1 MTNRLLAGAAIALM
15 AMATACDAGP
25 DRAAAG
31 EADGPATDE
40 RTEAGAQTRSSPAQV
55 MPIDHSGVTGTAEA
69 DRDDDWVTVT
79 LSLDGLRAGAMYL
92 AHIHEGSCAAD
103 GPARTPLGRI
113 PADGGGTTTVE
124 LRADGADVATGEAW
138 SVQIET
144 ETGVAVA
151 CADLFP
157 L

>member
-15 AMATACDAGP
+15 AMVTACDGGT

-31 EADGPATDE
+31 EADRPATDE
-40 RTEAGAQTRSSPAQV
+40 RTEAAAQTRSAPAQV

-92 AHIHEGSCAAD
+92 AHVHEGSCAAD

-113 PADGGGTTTVE
+113 PANGGGTTSVE
-124 LRADGADVATGEAW
+124 LRADAADVATAEAW

-144 ETGVAVA
+144 ETGDAVA

-157 L
+157 Q

>member
-1 MTNRLLAGAAIALM
+1 MTNRLLAGAAVLL
-15 AMATACDAGP
+15 AMVTACDAGP
-25 DRAAAG
+25 DRPAAG

-40 RTEAGAQTRSSPAQV
+40 RTEAAAQTRSAPAQI

-92 AHIHEGSCAAD
+92 AHVHEGSCAAD

-124 LRADGADVATGEAW
+124 LRADGADVVTGEAW

-144 ETGVAVA
+144 ETGDAVA
-151 CADLFP
+151 CADLVP
-157 L
+157 Q

>member
-1 MTNRLLAGAAIALM
+1 MTNRLLAGATIALM
-15 AMATACDAGP
+15 AMVTACDAAP

-31 EADGPATDE
+31 EADRPATDE
-40 RTEAGAQTRSSPAQV
+40 RTEAAAQTRSPAQV

-79 LSLDGLRAGAMYL
+79 LTLDGLRPGAMYL
-92 AHIHEGSCAAD
+92 AHVHEGSCAAG

-113 PADGGGTTTVE
+113 PANGGGTTTVE
-124 LRADGADVATGEAW
+124 LRADGADVATGEPW

-144 ETGVAVA
+144 ETGEAVA
-151 CADLFP
+151 CADLLP
-157 L
+157 Q